1 MVRLLNVYHPSRTV
15 LLVGYEMLL
24 IMVSFLVA
32 FMLRWNPASYAVL
45 TGGAGL
51 LQLLVTTGTYMI
63 CLYYLDSYDVRMITN
78 RSELVWRLFC
88 VLGIASVTLGGIEYF
103 FPRLIVVRDIYVLA
117 IIISLGLL
125 LTGRI
130 VFSKRLQNP
139 TERMILVGLS
149 SFGAAL
155 AYQIQLR
162 PDLGIDLLGYVDDG
176 NPLPVTNFK
185 PALACLGSTSDLL
198 EIATKSRAHTLVV
211 ASQDRRG
218 RLPVSDLV
226 SLRLAG
232 TQIYEAGTFC
242 EQVAGK
248 IPVEDVRQSWLIF
261 SEGFHIRPNL
271 MMLQHIYSVILA
283 SLGMIITLPL
293 MALTAI
299 AIKLDSAGPVFYS
312 QPRVGLMG
320 RIFKVYKF
328 RSMRQ
333 DAEKHSGPAWAVDK
347 DPRITRVGSFL
358 RVSHLDELPQ
368 LWNVMKGDMNMVGPR
383 PERPGFVKVLENASP
398 YYRYRHIVRPGVTGW
413 QQVNNGY
420 CSTVEEQMD
429 RLRFDLF
436 YIKNISLSL
445 DFYILFKTGK
455 IVVWGRGAK

>member
-1 MVRLLNVYHPSRTV
+1 
-15 LLVGYEMLL
+15 MLL
-24 IMVSFLVA
+24 IVLSFVA
-32 FMLRWNPASYAVL
+32 AVLLRWNPASRAVL
-45 TGGAGL
+45 VGGAGI

-63 CLYYLDSYDVRMITN
+63 CLYYLDTYDVRMITN

-88 VLGIASVTLGGIEYF
+88 VLGIASVILAGVEYF

-117 IIISLGLL
+117 IVISLGLL
-125 LTGRI
+125 LTGRM
-130 VFSKRLQNP
+130 VFSKSLQNP
-139 TERMILVGLS
+139 EERMILVGLS

-155 AYQIQLR
+155 AYQIRQR

-176 NPLPVTNFK
+176 NAVPVTDFK
-185 PALACLGSTSDLL
+185 PPLKCLGSISDLL
-198 EIATKSRAHTLVV
+198 EIATKAQARTLVV

-218 RLPVSDLV
+218 RLPVNDLV

-232 TQIYEAGTFC
+232 TQIFEAGTFC

-271 MMLQHIYSVILA
+271 MTVQHIYSVIFA
-283 SLGMIITLPL
+283 VLGIIITLPL
-293 MALTAI
+293 TALIAL
-299 AIKLDSAGPVFYS
+299 AIKLNSAGPVFYS
-312 QPRVGLMG
+312 QARVGLRG
-320 RIFKVYKF
+320 RTFKVYKF

-347 DPRITRVGSFL
+347 DPRVTRVGAFL
-358 RVSHLDELPQ
+358 RMSHLDELPQ
-368 LWNVMKGDMNMVGPR
+368 LWNVVKGDMNLVGPR
-383 PERPGFVKVLENASP
+383 PERPGFVKVLEDASP

-445 DFYILFKTGK
+445 DFYTLFKTGK
-455 IVVWGRGAK
+455 IIVWGRGAK